1 VTVGFT
7 VVAPERV
14 VVVNVP
20 GVIAIDVAFVAVQER
35 VDAPFGPTIV
45 GFAVNDET
53 VGKLEDFVVA
63 TAVVE
68 FADTLPTLSY
78 AATAY
83 V

>member
-7 VVAPERV
+7 VVVPERV

-20 GVIAIDVAFVAVQER
+20 GVIAIEVAFVTVQES
-35 VDAPFGPTIV
+35 VEAPFGPTIV
-45 GFAVNDET
+45 GFAVKDEIP
-53 VGKLEDFVVA
+53 GKLEDFVVA
-63 TAVVE
+63 TTVLE
-68 FADTLPTLSY
+68 LADTLPTLSY